1 MVQADAAELRS
12 LLLRVVENEDFR
24 KEVSKLRDVK
34 GNLSGRLI
42 LGERIDSILPKVSI
56 LKAAI
61 SGSYDP
67 IAYPISVKEGRF
79 QYGDGKVALDSVSGA
94 VGLSSFS
101 EVTGSLSYSGARQIE
116 VKSGTFSLDVAQ
128 TSNLLNRFAV
138 LPKGLRDVDF
148 LRAGSI

>member
-1 MVQADAAELRS
+1 MKELIP
-12 LLLRVVENEDFR
+12 F
-24 KEVSKLRDVK
+24 
-34 GNLSGRLI
+34 
-42 LGERIDSILPKVSI
+42 LPKVSI

-67 IAYPISVKEGRF
+67 IPYPISVKEGRF
-79 QYGDGKVALDSVSGA
+79 QYGDGKVALDGVSGT

-116 VKSGTFSLDVAQ
+116 VESGRFSLDVAQ

-138 LPKGLRDVDF
+138 LPKGLEMSI
-148 LRAGSI
+148 LLGAGSI